1 MVFNREAGTVGN
13 PEGLRLRVR
22 DLVTV
27 LLTVIDLVKGRV
39 VAIGVIVSD
48 SVGVCDLLT
57 VSDFV

>member
-1 MVFNREAGTVGN
+1 MGN
-13 PEGLRLRVR
+13 PEALMLRVR